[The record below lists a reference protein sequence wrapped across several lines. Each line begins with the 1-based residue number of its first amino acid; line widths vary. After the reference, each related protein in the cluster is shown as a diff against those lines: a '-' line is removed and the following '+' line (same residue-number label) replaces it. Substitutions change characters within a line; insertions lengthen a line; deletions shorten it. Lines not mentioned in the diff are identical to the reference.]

1 MKTKYP
7 LYFFVA
13 AAAVSLS
20 ACGGSKKTEAEQ
32 KREAWLA
39 SLNDSIALY
48 QKQMEGVSSEL
59 SDVQRKVGEMVG
71 DFDYVNNPREVEGY
85 YIYRGWKS
93 RYPLTKTG
101 LLARVTEDERFELI
115 ATLSGGI
122 FNEIAANSDGVTVSS
137 GVVPHDQALNYRAGN
152 LNKVCFSGEKADSVG
167 AFIASHESG
176 PVSII
181 YLNGNRTGSLQLP
194 ADEQQMVAATWRLYS
209 MQKKAHSLEKEMPRL
224 SGKISACRRMLES
237 NDNSEK
243 PNDDNP

>member
-1 MKTKYP
+1 MKTKYQI
-7 LYFFVA
+7 YFFL

-48 QKQMEGVSSEL
+48 QKQMEGVSAEL
-59 SDVQRKVGEMVG
+59 SEVQRKVGEMVG

-85 YIYRGWKS
+85 YIYKGWKS
-93 RYPLTKTG
+93 RYPLTQTG
-101 LLARVTEDERFELI
+101 LVARVTEDERFELI
-115 ATLSGGI
+115 ATLTGGF
-122 FNEIAANSDGVTVSS
+122 FNEIAATSDGVTASS

-167 AFIASHESG
+167 ALIAAHQSG
-176 PVSII
+176 PVTVS
-181 YLNGNRTGSLQLP
+181 YLDGRRTGSLQLP
-194 ADEQQMVAATWRLYS
+194 ADERLMVAATWQLYS

-224 SGKISACRRMLES
+224 SGKISACRRLLEG
-237 NDNSEK
+237 
-243 PNDDNP
+243 DDNVENPN